1 MPETLCTQPVPRSTD
16 LHKAFIPELEPELSQ
31 FWPTLI
37 NRPNFTFWRNEWI
50 KHGSCAACKEGMN
63 SPTRYFQVSLK
74 LRRHFNIDKILNTA
88 GIVPSCNNPYKISDL
103 HEVLD
108 RILGDKYEIQCV
120 KDDTGREVW
129 FQVKIYLYQNF
140 TLGCHTYDQEKLRD
154 AHTLW
159 SSSSGHPCPQQGPVF
174 YFPIKYEDPL
184 HPCD

>member
-1 MPETLCTQPVPRSTD
+1 EKLTMHNSF
-16 LHKAFIPELEPELSQ
+16 HLSPMNEYQ
-31 FWPTLI
+31 RVFGHVASLNLTHH
-37 NRPNFTFWRNEWI
+37 FKGHVKNEWI

-88 GIVPSCNNPYKISDL
+88 GIVPSCNNPYK
-103 HEVLD
+103 
-108 RILGDKYEIQCV
+108 
-120 KDDTGREVW
+120 GREVW